1 MATNLIEDMIKQ
13 FNDLHDGD
21 VWLDETFAKKFEQI
35 NEAEAFTR
43 PLPDLHSPAE
53 LVSHLIVWRRAVMG
67 RLKGLVVRLEL
78 DDPSNWKTNDELRPA
93 GWEALKKELY
103 QSRQEIIDILNGK
116 DDTYLNTI
124 SADYGKDFRYFL
136 QGLIHHDLYHMGQL
150 GISIK
155 YLKK

>member
-1 MATNLIEDMIKQ
+1 MATTLIDDMIKQ

-21 VWLDETFAKKFEQI
+21 VWLDETFAKKFKQI
-35 NEAEAFTR
+35 NETEAFTR

-53 LVSHLIVWRRAVMG
+53 LISHLIVWRRAVIG
-67 RLKGLVVRLEL
+67 RLKGTVVRLEP
-78 DDPSNWKTNDELRPA
+78 DDPSNWKTNDKLRPA
-93 GWEALKKELY
+93 GWVALKKELY
-103 QSRQEIIDILNGK
+103 QSKQEIIHVLNGK
-116 DDTYLNTI
+116 DDNYLDTI

-136 QGLIHHDLYHMGQL
+136 QGLIHHDVYHMGQL